1 MTRSA
6 RHDALTAGDSAS
18 GAATTVS
25 VSTAVATVE
34 SGGDVTGLASARGV
48 AAGGIAIAA
57 VAGVVTTVVTPGA
70 AMTVK
75 TAVAR
80 AAAWT
85 GTVCGTC
92 LAFGRF
98 LGVPGSWGC
107 ILAGT
112 VVNRVAHHNTLSLPQ
127 REQSQHWCH
136 DSGEFRGVHCLQQ
149 RSTQASWATLTSAA
163 SGKIQ
168 PARVEVC
175 PPGSAPECMRAVSD
189 RVLCSWGAR
198 VSGVYSP

>member
-48 AAGGIAIAA
+48 AAGGIAIAV
-57 VAGVVTTVVTPGA
+57 VAGVVTTAVTPGA

-75 TAVAR
+75 TAVTR

-92 LAFGRF
+92 PAFGRF
-98 LGVPGSWGC
+98 LGVPGLWGC
-107 ILAGT
+107 ILAGSS
-112 VVNRVAHHNTLSLPQ
+112 VQSCSPQ
-127 REQSQHWCH
+127 HAVLATA
-136 DSGEFRGVHCLQQ
+136 GAV
-149 RSTQASWATLTSAA
+149 ATLV
-163 SGKIQ
+163 
-168 PARVEVC
+168 P
-175 PPGSAPECMRAVSD
+175 
-189 RVLCSWGAR
+189 
-198 VSGVYSP
+198 

>member
-1 MTRSA
+1 MGSRQHRQPPSGVHLMKTATPVSRQATLTSHPGHHVGPTRPSMTRSA

-48 AAGGIAIAA
+48 AAGGIAIAV
-57 VAGVVTTVVTPGA
+57 VAGVVTTAVTPGA

-75 TAVAR
+75 TAVTR

-92 LAFGRF
+92 PAFGRF
-98 LGVPGSWGC
+98 LGVP
-107 ILAGT
+107 AGA
-112 VVNRVAHHNTLSLPQ
+112 V
-127 REQSQHWCH
+127 
-136 DSGEFRGVHCLQQ
+136 
-149 RSTQASWATLTSAA
+149 ATLV
-163 SGKIQ
+163 
-168 PARVEVC
+168 P
-175 PPGSAPECMRAVSD
+175 
-189 RVLCSWGAR
+189 
-198 VSGVYSP
+198 